1 MVPVLSVRR
10 PSKRRMR
17 SLGLL
22 VLAMLLGGG
31 KGLTQSSFFTDSLKR
46 KLAHTENEKE
56 KISLLLSLAT
66 YYNGQDNVLAEQYAS
81 QALEIAEM
89 SRDRSLMINTYLLN
103 GDRYLHMPGLTGNI
117 ERSRRNY
124 LEAERISKTSGNDTG
139 LVYSYCGLSQVSGLE
154 GNNDR
159 ALSYSNLAL
168 SIAGNLAD
176 DSVRMTA
183 NISMGD
189 VHMDMNEKLLAFRNY
204 LVALDIAEL
213 SKRDNLLRYAYIS
226 MSGFYSGIQEYD
238 KAVDYEMK
246 VLAIN
251 RDHKEMYQV
260 MADYNRI
267 GVLFGQKKQWELALK
282 MYESSIALT
291 DSLHFDI
298 YKLNSYIDIFEM
310 YFNDNQYAKGIAYLN
325 TRQEVLKFLDAAGLR
340 FIIDAAYGSGY
351 AELGRFD
358 SAWFY
363 LNKAEPEMEKKAS
376 PSIRY
381 NFYQHFGDYYKMKG
395 DNKPAIAYYLKAQ
408 QVGEATK
415 NLDELQS
422 SAANL
427 DTVYG
432 RAGDY
437 KMAYIYNKSFYSY
450 KDSIRSLARETDLL
464 KLEVD
469 NDNRRRERLAREEQ
483 ENTEHR
489 HNVQYMGFTI
499 GLICL
504 FILLGMLGLFVVHTG
519 TIRALGFFSFI
530 FLFEFIILMADKQIH
545 EWTHGEPWKILL
557 IKIFLAAI
565 LLPLHHWLEHR
576 VINYLLSRKKI
587 AGTGLSAFR
596 KAGKQRSASEPEAGL
611 GSR

>member
-1 MVPVLSVRR
+1 
-10 PSKRRMR
+10 MR

-66 YYNGQDNVLAEQYAS
+66 YYNGQDNALAEQYAG
-81 QALEIAEM
+81 QALETAEM
-89 SRDRSLMINTYLLN
+89 SRDRSLMINTYILN
-103 GDRYLHMPGLTGNI
+103 GDRYLHMPGLAGNI
-117 ERSRRNY
+117 ERSSRNY

-139 LVYSYCGLSQVSGLE
+139 LVYSYCGLAQVSRLE
-154 GNNDR
+154 GNNDK
-159 ALSYSNLAL
+159 ALSYSNLAH
-168 SIAGNLAD
+168 SIAGNLAE

-189 VHMDMNEKLLAFRNY
+189 TYMGMNEKLTAFRNY
-204 LVALDIAEL
+204 LGALDIAEL

-226 MSGFYSGIQEYD
+226 MSTFYSGIQEYD
-238 KAVDYEMK
+238 KAIDFEMK

-267 GVLFGQKKQWELALK
+267 GVLFGRKKQWDIALK
-282 MYESSIALT
+282 MYESAIALT

-298 YKLNSYIDIFEM
+298 YKLNSYIDIFAM
-310 YFNDNQYAKGIAYLN
+310 YFDDNQYAKGMAYLN
-325 TRQEVLKFLDAAGLR
+325 NRQDVLNFLDAAGMR

-351 AELGRFD
+351 TELGKFD
-358 SAWFY
+358 SARFY
-363 LNKAEPEMEKKAS
+363 LTRAEPDVERKAS
-376 PSIRY
+376 SFIKY
-381 NFYQHFGDYYKMKG
+381 NFYGQYGDYYKKKG
-395 DNKPAIAYYLKAQ
+395 DNRSAIGYYLKAQ
-408 QVGEATK
+408 QLGEAAK
-415 NLDELQS
+415 DLDELQH

-427 DTVYG
+427 DTVFG

-437 KMAYIYNKSFYSY
+437 KMAYLYNKSYYTY

-469 NDNRRRERLAREEQ
+469 DANRRRERLTKEEQ

-489 HNVQYMGFTI
+489 HNVQYMGITI
-499 GLICL
+499 GLISL
-504 FILLGMLGLFVVHTG
+504 FIILGMLGLFVVHTG

-530 FLFEFIILMADKQIH
+530 FLFEFIILLADKQIH

-565 LLPLHHWLEHR
+565 LLPLHHWLEHK
-576 VINYLLSRKKI
+576 VIHYLTTRKKV
-587 AGTGLSAFR
+587 G
-596 KAGKQRSASEPEAGL
+596 
-611 GSR
+611 GSGR